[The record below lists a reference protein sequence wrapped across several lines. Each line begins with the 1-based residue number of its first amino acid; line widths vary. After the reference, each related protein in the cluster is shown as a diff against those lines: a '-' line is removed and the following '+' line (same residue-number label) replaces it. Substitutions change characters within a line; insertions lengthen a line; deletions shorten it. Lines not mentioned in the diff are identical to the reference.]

1 MKIKIPPVLLMLL
14 IAIMMYLLAPV
25 VPAINSYQ
33 HITIYLSLAV
43 LAVGLIISLLAV
55 SQFRRVDTTVDPL
68 HIENASSLVS
78 SGIYGFS
85 RNPMYL
91 SFAIILFALVV
102 YLRSP
107 LLLSGVAFFVVY
119 ITKYQIHP
127 EEQFMRYKFGEQYEN
142 YARKVR
148 RWL

>member
-1 MKIKIPPVLLMLL
+1 MITDCRQLL
-14 IAIMMYLLAPV
+14 IGISMYLLTSKVIA
-25 VPAINSYQ
+25 NKTR
-33 HITIYLSLAV
+33 HHNKIYLSLSV